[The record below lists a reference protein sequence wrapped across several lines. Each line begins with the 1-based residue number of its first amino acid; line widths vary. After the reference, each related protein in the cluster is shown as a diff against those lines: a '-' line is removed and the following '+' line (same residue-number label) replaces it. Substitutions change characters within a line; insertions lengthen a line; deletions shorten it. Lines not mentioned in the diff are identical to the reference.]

1 MNTHK
6 NSSLRLPLISA
17 PGIRGRKLS
26 LVAVHNSNIRQAVT
40 TWNEDIQT
48 GPIGLGWDLL
58 EDQIVRHPGGTGYPD
73 DDMIFLVSGGAS
85 NRLLPTGV
93 ESAEGQQYECQGYRF
108 WKIYYRQERDKSG
121 QITTDQWL
129 IIRENGMRY
138 VYGGAVTRP
147 DGRNNVAANK
157 TVQWGVTW
165 GNWSG
170 TSVQTQGQSQTP
182 IAWSLAQ
189 IVNIHD
195 EKMTFAYDQVELAV
209 GGAPDS
215 DDVGL
220 NYTQSQRLIGITTD
234 RGYAVTLKYEPLL
247 ASETPEP
254 VTAHNSKVDQDFT
267 WLQRRFYTHYL
278 TQIDEHNQYGTH
290 VSSVVLDNSVR
301 LNEEGSFNND
311 PASDY
316 YKMDKRLLVGVSR
329 INPEGRPYQPKTQ
342 LRYFGQD
349 TGYGAFNVT
358 RTKADVYCEET
369 EGLFGAVREFVPAT
383 GSRTTYTY
391 SAKVLDDLD
400 WNEKLDLTNLSGDQ
414 WKHPQVYF
422 GSDYTILTAVNDKK
436 LLRFWVYQ
444 WRGTW
449 ENTFTQEITDVKQ
462 SDAIQFLVQRDYFAI
477 VSADEHDH
485 SKELNL
491 IYYKNPKNPY
501 DWLSSTTIKQP
512 AVIDHETTY
521 ILKGNN
527 KSFGILVVSKGKPIL
542 ENVKTVGDLYRYRF
556 NGTTWVQDPEP
567 IAIDHTE
574 HRDNGLYKPVFGMTA
589 YDGYLFVV
597 SARNDNE
604 TNPVLRRYHVGPDGV
619 WAEKRKVLDGFT
631 FYKKG
636 YIKDVG
642 DQIWVFTGL
651 DTLQV
656 EPGRGC
662 VGIAAFAVWKM
673 LGQGTGD
680 GDLHYTKCT
689 IVDWF
694 EDGAAG
700 EPTEPFRYF
709 TTPESE
715 IAILSADT
723 LISVREDVILVPRTD
738 KNTSYRDVYRYDG
751 SQWTKGE
758 LQNQNLEMGAPL
770 GLDEVISIHDHVFKE
785 KRDLVTYSP
794 VNKWVQQDAV
804 KIPEK
809 LDTTKLVRISEA
821 AAEFTLSVL
830 GVGMLS
836 EGVGGAVFGLGAMV
850 GNTAELVVSKFG
862 APFWILDSLKF
873 GQMYN
878 GGMRYVSVA
887 KENDGNIAF
896 YHIDHYGNAVELE
909 NQSEIKN
916 AYSVLAFSNSE
927 LLHGSHAGDSY
938 VQRFRNGRVVEALVL
953 NEQLSKGDNEVG
965 RRLLAVPGTAIG
977 FSTHAV
983 PGDGTKRDGALSD
996 DEHSFIN
1003 AKTVYLNKVLDAV
1016 ALDSEQQ
1023 IVEHVVSKVTVDD
1036 GYQRSY
1042 THFDYSPAHMVFVAA
1057 SVTGLY
1063 NQVNRAGGAPDF
1075 KTAADKHGYVATLT
1089 YNGRTDLQEMP
1100 AEGADCNAVT
1110 YPLSVIGLSY
1120 LQQSMKVA
1128 TPIDLPVAKQT
1139 SYWTVY
1145 ERDSIAD
1152 PSRKLFWRRKLR
1164 TDHELDGVTKTS
1176 RRIFDKATSGLVTE
1190 AETYYIDDKS
1200 ATGDP
1205 NAISP
1210 TRERLHTY
1218 YTYGW
1223 QIPAYQA
1230 LRDRNILTPRVQQ
1243 RTVRLNVRLDGQ
1255 ANSKTDTLG
1264 QVEATSVNTWN
1275 MAELRPETSYLWIGE
1290 TPKPPAFEAWTAAE
1304 EPSDA
1309 WLKTGQVTRA
1319 FEGIPVETMT
1329 AENVVRSTLYDNK
1342 YQLSVARFTNASLER
1357 TEAYFAAFEPY
1368 EDLSRW
1374 GSELTQHLVTSDS
1387 FAGSRCVA
1395 LGNGTHLSLAPGSA
1409 LVHHLPGDMV
1419 LGAYVKTA
1427 ADFAGTDNAAIDLV
1441 LKDHAGTV
1449 VLRAGLEVAATS
1461 GQWAYQEATVALDKS
1476 AYVGC
1481 LLTLELSSQT
1491 DKSVLVDCLRLSP
1504 VKGSFS
1510 GTVYATADHVPVAQL
1525 DRNGRV
1531 SRTDF
1536 DDLQRPL
1543 GSTDSQGQVEAVGT
1557 HFFSRDGGV
1566 DAFDATE
1573 PNTSLAIQALDG
1585 GRYCRFR
1592 AGDPDGWTPQGA
1604 TTVKDG
1610 KLVFGMSSG
1619 AYFPIDPTASVG
1631 LRFQIKFLTPSKAFA
1646 IMFASSAAKNY
1657 VLSFVTTGN
1666 TCKLELDGQVSAEIP
1681 TPKDV
1686 LLMRAFSE
1694 DLTQAT
1700 LYVYADGRQMFAVT
1714 IDNPMQHDRLTFTSQ
1729 SGTADV
1735 EVSKVFVFT
1744 SPSATMVYADGAGRA
1759 RQHQAVESGNSIIV
1773 SEQLYDPLGRSA
1785 FQTVSVRKSKDNGS
1799 QSVRNASALSFE
1811 DNFVQARD
1819 PEGTGPGM
1827 ELWSTDPNDPNRGKM
1842 SGLVR
1847 DWWTWSDPAPEYEAD
1862 RDYPYSGQYY
1872 EANPVSRVVEST
1884 NSAKDFIYQASHADK
1899 YEYGLTPDAQKLM
1912 AKQGINDNFDD
1923 FTVTT
1928 EQTPLS
1934 NSEKLT
1940 SVSVTDKMGRH
1951 VVSGSGSG
1959 DDPFDAKGDAIVSGS
1974 SFSYDPDG
1982 SRFVTS
1988 QLPNYYLDD
1997 PDATAFE
2004 VETEFDKRQL
2014 LTRRKSP
2021 DAGESRFVYDKLG
2034 RLRFRQD
2041 AVGAERNYMIYRNY
2055 DRLGRALEAG
2065 VLEGQTWN
2073 QSELESIAFLAP
2085 TQLNDGLIA
2094 HWDFNQT
2101 DGQTIV
2107 DRSGNGTSGQ
2117 LEGTPTW
2124 AWDSPNGL
2132 NRSLSFFNANANRV
2146 TFKDP
2151 GTLNTLSGP
2160 CTVSVWVKVQAPS
2173 PSVAII
2179 LGAVYGAAPKA
2190 NQFFLRIDD
2199 WKTYRFGWHDA
2210 AANAFHGV
2218 TAPVDAADI
2227 AQWVLLTGVY
2237 DGAKWLLYKNGTAVG
2252 SQNDSAGPPAGA
2264 RTWALGADS
2273 VGPAANFNGSLSDQ
2287 RIYSRALSALEAKA
2301 LYLQGIA
2308 LPKKQYVYDTEVSE
2322 TDVANSAWLHG
2333 LVRTRQH
2340 LLAEQPEN
2348 YARGRLVLGVARNLT
2363 SLRDGADSLVGNW
2376 SLSEGPK
2383 AKQVV
2388 SSAGGTPVYGR
2399 LDGGVTWQ
2407 THRPGGD
2414 GYAPQFPGETGSVIA
2429 LDADK
2434 IIAKLQGADFTLAAW
2449 VQPAQLNKRQQILSL
2464 GAPEADQGYWF
2475 FINDQNQLA
2484 FDLSSSAGPTSSL
2497 ALPAN
2502 VWTHVAVTCTD
2513 KTVALFV
2520 NGQPV
2525 GEKAGMS
2532 PNLQPGVANIGGPL
2546 EGYAGL
2552 TFDGSIADVR
2562 IYRTALA
2569 RAALQRVYLSG
2580 TPALADQTLVATSYT
2595 YDADGQ
2601 VTSVLEAIH
2610 ATQQPP
2616 HLTRYEYNTAGD
2628 ITKVIYP
2635 TPQTAKA

>member
-17 PGIRGRKLS
+17 PGIQGRKLS

-93 ESAEGQQYECQGYRF
+93 ESAEGQEYECQGYRF

-138 VYGGAVTRP
+138 IYGGAVTRP

-170 TSVQTQGQSQTP
+170 SSIQTNGQSQTP

-189 IVNIHD
+189 IVNIHN
-195 EKMTFAYDQVELAV
+195 EKMTYAYEQIELAV
-209 GGAPDS
+209 GGAPES

-234 RGYAVTLKYEPLL
+234 RGYAVKLQYEPLL

-254 VTAHNSKVDQDFT
+254 VTAHNSKVGKDYT
-267 WLQRRFYTHYL
+267 WLQRRFFTHYL
-278 TQIDEHNQYGTH
+278 THIDEYNQYGTH

-329 INPEGRPYQPKTQ
+329 INPEGRAYQPKTQ
-342 LRYFGQD
+342 LRYFGLD
-349 TGYGAFNVT
+349 GADGVFNVT
-358 RTKADVYCEET
+358 RTVADVYYEET
-369 EGLFGAVREFVPAT
+369 GGLFGALREFIPAT

-400 WNEKLDLTNLSGDQ
+400 WNKKLDLTNLSGDQ
-414 WKHPQVYF
+414 WKYPQVYF
-422 GSDYTILTAVNDKK
+422 GGDYTILTAVNDKK
-436 LLRFWVYQ
+436 LLRLWVYQ

-449 ENTFTQEITDVKQ
+449 ENTFTQEITDVKH
-462 SDAIQFLVQRDYFAI
+462 SDRIEFLVQRDYFAI
-477 VSADEHDH
+477 ISTDEHDH
-485 SKELNL
+485 RAEIDLV
-491 IYYKNPKNPY
+491 YYKNPKNPY
-501 DWLSSTTIKQP
+501 DWLSSSFKQP
-512 AVIDHETTY
+512 AEIDYKTTY
-521 ILKGNN
+521 IAKANN
-527 KSFGILVVSKGKPIL
+527 NSFGILAASRGAGSDI
-542 ENVKTVGDLYRYRF
+542 KTVGDLYRFRF
-556 NGTTWVQDPEP
+556 DGAEWKQDAEP
-567 IAIDHTE
+567 VVIDHYKYHE
-574 HRDNGLYKPVFGMTA
+574 NGLHRPVFAMTA

-597 SARNDNE
+597 NGRNDE
-604 TNPVLRRYHVGPDGV
+604 TAMPVVRRFHVNPQGTWDERK
-619 WAEKRKVLDGFT
+619 AELPFD
-631 FYKKG
+631 FYGKAFYQTLAEG
-636 YIKDVG
+636 YES
-642 DQIWVFTGL
+642 FTGL

-656 EPGRGC
+656 EPGRGF
-662 VGIAAFAVWKM
+662 VGLAAFASYELKDEHSI
-673 LGQGTGD
+673 LD
-680 GDLHYTKCT
+680 NYHSDYT
-689 IVDWF
+689 ILDWLDDEQNDPEKPAF
-694 EDGAAG
+694 RVLRAAHG
-700 EPTEPFRYF
+700 EW
-709 TTPESE
+709 PELYDRQ
-715 IAILSADT
+715 IQVRQNAILIPFQVEQAGA
-723 LISVREDVILVPRTD
+723 
-738 KNTSYRDVYRYDG
+738 YRQIFRYDG
-751 SQWTKGE
+751 SQWASTVMPD
-758 LQNQNLEMGAPL
+758 QNLDAGVPL
-770 GLDEVISIHDHVFKE
+770 AIDQVISLHDKRFEE
-785 KRDLVTYSP
+785 KRHLLTYRP
-794 VNKWVQQDAV
+794 EDGDWIVQDSVVLA
-804 KIPEK
+804 EK
-809 LDTTKLVRISEA
+809 VDVAAIVRVVDE
-821 AAEFTLSVL
+821 SVGFVL
-830 GVGMLS
+830 QVIGMGGIGEIAPTVGSIAGAGFVGMYASQFVIPTWLIDRI
-836 EGVGGAVFGLGAMV
+836 GFNQLFDGGFHYITVANKDDGDMAFYYMDYSGR
-850 GNTAELVVSKFG
+850 VSK
-862 APFWILDSLKF
+862 IKST
-873 GQMYN
+873 
-878 GGMRYVSVA
+878 
-887 KENDGNIAF
+887 DG
-896 YHIDHYGNAVELE
+896 
-909 NQSEIKN
+909 IKN
-916 AYSVLAFSNSE
+916 AYNVLSFSDRE
-927 LLHGSHAGDSY
+927 VLYGSHAGDSY
-938 VQRFRNGRVVEALVL
+938 VQRFQNGRVVEALVL
-953 NEQLSKGDNEVG
+953 NGQLSKGDDEVG
-965 RRLLAVPGTAIG
+965 RRLLAVAGTAVG
-977 FSTHAV
+977 FSTHVV
-983 PGDGTKRDGALSD
+983 PGDGMQSDGALSD

-1016 ALDSEQQ
+1016 ALNSEQQ

-1042 THFDYSPAHMVFVAA
+1042 THFDYEQAHMVFEAA
-1057 SVTGLY
+1057 TVTGLY
-1063 NQVNRAGGAPDF
+1063 NQVNRAGGAPDY
-1075 KTAADKHGYVATLT
+1075 KTAAEKHGYVATFT
-1089 YNGRTDLQEMP
+1089 YNGRSTDLPELP

-1110 YPLSVIGLSY
+1110 YPVSVVGLSY
-1120 LQQSMKVA
+1120 LQKSMKLA
-1128 TPIDLPVAKQT
+1128 TPIDRPVAKQT

-1145 ERDSIAD
+1145 ERDSTAN
-1152 PSRKLFWRRKLR
+1152 PSRKLFWRRKRR

-1176 RRIFDKATSGLVTE
+1176 RRIFDQTTSGLVTE
-1190 AETYYIDDKS
+1190 TETYYIDDKS
-1200 ATGDP
+1200 AAGDP

-1223 QIPAYQA
+1223 QVPAYQA
-1230 LRDRNILTPRVQQ
+1230 LKDRNILTPRVQQ
-1243 RTVRLNVRLDGQ
+1243 RTVRLNVRLNGQ
-1255 ANSKTDTLG
+1255 AVSTADTLG

-1290 TPKPPAFEAWTAAE
+1290 TPQPPAFTAWNNAE

-1319 FEGIPVETMT
+1319 FEGIPIETMT

-1342 YQLSVARFTNASLER
+1342 YQLSVARFTNASRER
-1357 TEAYFAAFEPY
+1357 TEGYFTAFEPY

-1374 GSELTQHLVTSDS
+1374 GAELAQHLVTGDS

-1395 LGNGTHLSLAPGSA
+1395 LGKGTHLSLAPGSA
-1409 LVHHLPGDMV
+1409 LVDPLPGDMV

-1525 DRNGRV
+1525 DRNGRI

-1536 DDLQRPL
+1536 DELQRPL
-1543 GSTDSQGQVEAVGT
+1543 GSTDSQGQVEAVGV
-1557 HFFSRDGGV
+1557 HFFSRDGDV
-1566 DAFDATE
+1566 DAFNATE

-1585 GRYCRFR
+1585 GLYCRFR
-1592 AGDPDGWTPQGA
+1592 AGDPDGWTPLGA
-1604 TTVKDG
+1604 AQVEDG
-1610 KLVFGMSSG
+1610 KMVFGASSG
-1619 AYFPIDPTASVG
+1619 AQFPIEPTASAG
-1631 LRFQIKFLTPSKAFA
+1631 LRFQVRFLSPSTAFA
-1646 IMFASSAAKNY
+1646 VRFVKSSGDDY
-1657 VLSFVTTGN
+1657 TLTFVTTADN
-1666 TCKLELDGQVSAEIP
+1666 TCTLKFEGQTSAEIP
-1681 TPKDV
+1681 VPKDI
-1686 LLMRAFSE
+1686 LFLRAFSD
-1694 DLTQAT
+1694 DLKQVTI
-1700 LYVYADGRQMFAVT
+1700 YVYADGRQMFAVT
-1714 IDNPMQHDRLTFTSQ
+1714 MDNAIQHDTLSFTSA
-1729 SGTADV
+1729 SGGADV

-1759 RQHQAVESGNSIIV
+1759 RQHQAVESGNSVIV

-1785 FQTVSVRKSKDNGS
+1785 FQTVSVRKSKDGAS
-1799 QSVRNASALSFE
+1799 QPVSNASALSFE
-1811 DNFVQARD
+1811 ESFVQARD

-1847 DWWTWSDPAPEYEAD
+1847 EWWTWSDPAPEYEAD

-1884 NSAKDFIYQASHADK
+1884 NSAKDFIFQASHADK

-1951 VVSGSGSG
+1951 VISGSGSG
-1959 DDPFDAKGDAIVSGS
+1959 DNPFDAKGDAIVSGS

-1997 PDATAFE
+1997 PDAAAFE
-2004 VETEFDKRQL
+2004 VETEFDKRKL

-2041 AVGAERNYMIYRNY
+2041 AVGAERNYLIYRSY

-2073 QSELESIAFLAP
+2073 QSELESVAFLAP
-2085 TQLNDGLIA
+2085 TQLSDGLIA

-2101 DGQTIV
+2101 EGQTIV

-2117 LEGTPTW
+2117 LEGAPTW

-2132 NRSLSFFNANANRV
+2132 NHSLSFFDANANRV

-2151 GTLNTLSGP
+2151 GALNTLSGA
-2160 CTVSVWVKVQAPS
+2160 CTVSVWVKVQSPAPS
-2173 PSVAII
+2173 IEVI
-2179 LGAVYGAAPKA
+2179 LSAAYGASNET

-2199 WKTYRFGWHDA
+2199 RKTYRFGWYDA
-2210 AANAFHGV
+2210 SAKAFHGV
-2218 TAPVDAADI
+2218 TAPVDAGDV
-2227 AQWVLLTGVY
+2227 AQWVLLTGVF
-2237 DGAKWLLYKNGTAVG
+2237 DGAKWLLYKNGVEVG
-2252 SQNDSAGPPAGA
+2252 SQSDAAGPPAGA
-2264 RTWALGADS
+2264 RTWVVGADS
-2273 VGPAANFNGSLSDQ
+2273 VGTAANFNGSLSDQ
-2287 RIYSRALSALEAKA
+2287 RIYSRALSAVEAKA

-2322 TDVANSAWLHG
+2322 TDVAISTWLQG

-2340 LLAEQPEN
+2340 LLAEQPQN
-2348 YARGRLVLGVARNLT
+2348 YARGRLVLGIARNLT

-2383 AKQVV
+2383 EKQVV
-2388 SSAGGTPVYGR
+2388 SSVGGTPIYGR

-2407 THRPGGD
+2407 AHRPGGD

-2449 VQPAQLNKRQQILSL
+2449 IQPAQLNKRQQILSL

-2475 FINDQNQLA
+2475 FINEQNQLA
-2484 FDLSSSAGPTSSL
+2484 FDLSSAVGPTSSV

-2525 GEKAGMS
+2525 GEKAGMA
-2532 PNLQPGVANIGGPL
+2532 PNLQPGVASIGGPL

-2562 IYRTALA
+2562 IYRTTLA
-2569 RAALQRVYLSG
+2569 RAALQRVYLSS
-2580 TPALADQTLVATSYT
+2580 TPALVDQTLVATSYT

-2610 ATQQPP
+2610 DTQQPP
-2616 HLTRYEYNTAGD
+2616 HLTRYEYNTAGN